1 MNILRFSVGSEEKRV
16 AVRCVF
22 AIGVVCWAN
31 SFTKRCFSRC
41 FWLAFFG
48 LSKKGCEDVL
58 HVCALYQLFIHCNV
72 NVFRFF
78 GSYSFCEDGCEGDV
92 TYACEFCRTK
102 YNSYAEAE
110 ACEAHGEGGSGK
122 AKKCLSL
129 ISIFYIYTY
138 IYMSYVD
145 YVVLYMYSST
155 KYVYTLT
162 ICKLS

>member
-1 MNILRFSVGSEEKRV
+1 MSLLLGSYAGLIPSR
-16 AVRCVF
+16 RDVF
-22 AIGVVCWAN
+22 PDVSG
-31 SFTKRCFSRC
+31 
-41 FWLAFFG
+41 LLFFG

-58 HVCALYQLFIHCNV
+58 HVCAFYQLFIHCNV

-78 GSYSFCEDGCEGDV
+78 GSYSFCEDGCEEDV

-138 IYMSYVD
+138 IY
-145 YVVLYMYSST
+145 
-155 KYVYTLT
+155 
-162 ICKLS
+162 ICHM